1 MESKN
6 VKKKYV
12 LKRWVK
18 NTLWVLL
25 GALIGIAI
33 YQLFTVQTTETT
45 PVGDYTCNGG
55 IIKVCTGSKEVADYL
70 GA

>member
-1 MESKN
+1 MDRV

-18 NTLWVLL
+18 NTLWVFL

-33 YQLFTVQTTETT
+33 YQLFTVHTTIET
-45 PVGDYTCNGG
+45 PVGNANCNGG
-55 IIKVCTGSKEVADYL
+55 IVKVCTGSREVANYL
-70 GA
+70 D

>member
-1 MESKN
+1 MNKE

-18 NTLWVLL
+18 NTLWNLL

-33 YQLFTVQTTETT
+33 YQLFTVHTTIET
-45 PVGDYTCNGG
+45 PVGNAECDGG
-55 IIKVCTGSKEVADYL
+55 ILKVCTSSKEVADYL
-70 GA
+70 GV